1 MSLIDFQSVYKKYS
15 YHRHKYKLLS
25 ETITSITKLNFMK
38 ARPEISESE
47 FWALKDVSFNINA
60 GENVGIIGP
69 NGSGKST
76 ILKLI
81 AQITYPSK
89 GKIDVRGR
97 IGAIIELGAGL
108 HPELTGKENIYLYGT
123 ILGMRRTEIKN
134 KFSSIVDFAALNK
147 FLDTPIKHYSAG
159 MKARLGFSVAVFMDP
174 DILLV
179 DEVLAVGDA
188 EFQKKSEAK
197 MLEFKKSGKT
207 IIFVS
212 HDMNAIKKVCNRA
225 IYLEAGTINK
235 DGDASKVISAYEKS
249 L

>member
-1 MSLIDFQSVYKKYS
+1 MNTIDFRSVYKKYS

-25 ETITSITKLNFMK
+25 ETVSSIFQFKSLRRND
-38 ARPEISESE
+38 INDGE
-47 FWALKDVSFNINA
+47 FWALKDVSFNICP

-81 AQITYPSK
+81 ARITHPSK
-89 GKIDVRGR
+89 GTVETNGR

-108 HPELTGKENIYLYGT
+108 HPELTGEENIYLYGT
-123 ILGMRRTEIKN
+123 ILGMRRVEIKK
-134 KFSSIVDFAALNK
+134 KFSAIVDFAGLGK

-159 MKARLGFSVAVFMDP
+159 MKARLGFSVAILMDP

-188 EFQKKSEAK
+188 DFQKKSEAK

-207 IIFVS
+207 IVFVS
-212 HDMNAIKKVCNRA
+212 HDMNAIKKVCERV
-225 IYLEAGTINK
+225 IYLDAGIIRLDGEANK
-235 DGDASKVISAYEKS
+235 IISAYQNS
-249 L
+249 I